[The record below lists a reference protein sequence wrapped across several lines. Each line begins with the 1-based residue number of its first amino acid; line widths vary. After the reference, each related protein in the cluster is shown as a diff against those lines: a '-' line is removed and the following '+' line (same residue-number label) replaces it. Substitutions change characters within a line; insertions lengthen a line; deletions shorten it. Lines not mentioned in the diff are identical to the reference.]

1 MTTIAK
7 TFAIDFLWEN
17 AMKKIILSFLT
28 LTVVVGLAYSVPT
41 SGNQRNEENWG
52 DISYMYVPII
62 KVFDSR
68 DGYVVFYQKSHFGT
82 GKTVIPKE
90 WSRGTVEAPKKLKI
104 RNLPAGKL
112 KSYMTVVKKDGEFLR
127 VILTVPAD
135 KRNDVWGVV
144 KAGSKVDGL
153 DKENL
158 DDVKL
163 F

>member
-1 MTTIAK
+1 
-7 TFAIDFLWEN
+7 
-17 AMKKIILSFLT
+17 MKRIILSLLT
-28 LTVVVGLAYSVPT
+28 LTLTIGLAYSVPT
-41 SGNQRNEENWG
+41 SGNQHNEENWG

-68 DGYVVFYQKSHFGT
+68 EGYVVFYQKNHFGT
-82 GKTVIPKE
+82 GKTVIPKS
-90 WSRGTVEAPKKLKI
+90 WSKGNVEEPRKLKL

-112 KSYMTVVKKDGEFLR
+112 QPYMTVVKKDGEFSR

-135 KRNDVWGVV
+135 KRDDVWGLI
-144 KAGSKVDGL
+144 KTGAKIDGL

-158 DDVKL
+158 DDITL